1 MQSFAYVF
9 DVLAVLTVVHVA
21 REHALRI
28 VNFRPASEVERSP
41 YLGWLEEDFNLKT
54 ALDRSTKCPR
64 MRRGA
69 GFENIAE
76 VTRWVKRK

>member
-9 DVLAVLTVVHVA
+9 DVLAVLTVAHVA

-41 YLGWLEEDFNLKT
+41 YLGWLEEDFNG
-54 ALDRSTKCPR
+54 DQ
-64 MRRGA
+64 
-69 GFENIAE
+69 
-76 VTRWVKRK
+76 